1 MTPFCTPT
9 PFSSGGEDTAA
20 IVAVVYAVAKAMAEK
35 ANASQME
42 AKLTYI
48 KLIRLR

>member
-1 MTPFCTPT
+1 VTPREKRQCGL
-9 PFSSGGEDTAA
+9 SAS
-20 IVAVVYAVAKAMAEK
+20 AVAKAMAEK
-35 ANASQME
+35 TNASQME